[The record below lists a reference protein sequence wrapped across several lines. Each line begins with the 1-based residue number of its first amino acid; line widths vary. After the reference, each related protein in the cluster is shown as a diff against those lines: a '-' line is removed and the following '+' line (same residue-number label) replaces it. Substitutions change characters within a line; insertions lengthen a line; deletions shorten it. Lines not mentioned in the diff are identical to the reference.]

1 MQIVEAIEDGLKS
14 QFDIVRDVQD
24 SRNRVSFIAK
34 NTYDE
39 TFVIELHFVRLLYYY
54 ERILYG
60 VAKSNDVISTAQKEG
75 RAEGRAEG
83 IAIGE
88 ERGRLQATLANAKA
102 LIERGVPKETV
113 QQALALTN
121 EQMNE
126 L

>member
-1 MQIVEAIEDGLKS
+1 M
-14 QFDIVRDVQD
+14 
-24 SRNRVSFIAK
+24 
-34 NTYDE
+34 Y
-39 TFVIELHFVRLLYYY
+39 
-54 ERILYG
+54 
-60 VAKSNDVISTAQKEG
+60 
-75 RAEGRAEG
+75 AEG

>member
-1 MQIVEAIEDGLKS
+1 M
-14 QFDIVRDVQD
+14 
-24 SRNRVSFIAK
+24 
-34 NTYDE
+34 
-39 TFVIELHFVRLLYYY
+39 IELHFVRLLYYY

-60 VAKSNDVISTAQKEG
+60 VAKSNDVISTVQK
-75 RAEGRAEG
+75 EGRAEG

>member
-1 MQIVEAIEDGLKS
+1 M
-14 QFDIVRDVQD
+14 
-24 SRNRVSFIAK
+24 
-34 NTYDE
+34 
-39 TFVIELHFVRLLYYY
+39 
-54 ERILYG
+54 
-60 VAKSNDVISTAQKEG
+60 AKSNDVISTAQKEGRTEG

>member
-1 MQIVEAIEDGLKS
+1 
-14 QFDIVRDVQD
+14 
-24 SRNRVSFIAK
+24 
-34 NTYDE
+34 
-39 TFVIELHFVRLLYYY
+39 VIELHFVRLLYYY

-60 VAKSNDVISTAQKEG
+60 VAKSNNVISTAQK
-75 RAEGRAEG
+75 EGRAEG